1 MALIDKA
8 IVENVIRLADK
19 ANSSPYEAELFEKSP
34 EWERLLAYI
43 EALPFENIIDLLF
56 LRDCGRDEMGMREE
70 AASVSKAEQ
79 YKKGLYATFRG
90 EDGKKRAAYHL
101 AEHCSSL
108 PKHLRSACE
117 LLHL

>member
-8 IVENVIRLADK
+8 TVENVIRLADK
-19 ANSSPYEAELFEKSP
+19 ANSSSYKAELFEKSP
-34 EWERLLAYI
+34 EWECLLTYI
-43 EALPFENIIDLLF
+43 ETLPFESIIDLLF

-70 AASVSKAEQ
+70 TASALKAEQ